1 MDHSFCEEHLLG
13 LPEYYNSISSLFIIY
28 FGIYGLMN
36 LHNDLFTDILFA
48 SLAIVGVGSTGYHWY
63 GNIGWALFDE
73 MPMIITV
80 FSGIIYADNV
90 YLLTYNK
97 KYNKEDSNDNL
108 DLRLKNK
115 ENTIITPSANASGV
129 QSLTGAFGFGSLQ
142 KNERKW
148 NITQLYNKKGRLLVY
163 LISMY
168 IFMICNVMVNY
179 RMIFPELF
187 TGVVSFLYYKI
198 YNLILLLEPSFQN
211 QVKYKTFNS
220 LLTIVISGIIWTFTE
235 ISCKYVNYHILLLGH
250 PMWHFFIGHGF
261 YNLIQIVYF
270 IKLHNINNDTI
281 QNDKIQNDKMIT
293 YNNIYLLKI
302 HASTDTNIELI

>member
-1 MDHSFCEEHLLG
+1 
-13 LPEYYNSISSLFIIY
+13 
-28 FGIYGLMN
+28 
-36 LHNDLFTDILFA
+36 
-48 SLAIVGVGSTGYHWY
+48 
-63 GNIGWALFDE
+63 
-73 MPMIITV
+73 
-80 FSGIIYADNV
+80 
-90 YLLTYNK
+90 
-97 KYNKEDSNDNL
+97 
-108 DLRLKNK
+108 
-115 ENTIITPSANASGV
+115 
-129 QSLTGAFGFGSLQ
+129 
-142 KNERKW
+142 
-148 NITQLYNKKGRLLVY
+148 
-163 LISMY
+163 
-168 IFMICNVMVNY
+168 MICNVMVNY

>member
-97 KYNKEDSNDNL
+97 KYNKEDSNGNL
-108 DLRLKNK
+108 DLRLKN
-115 ENTIITPSANASGV
+115 
-129 QSLTGAFGFGSLQ
+129 
-142 KNERKW
+142 ERKW
-148 NITQLYNKKGRLLVY
+148 NTTQLYNKKGRLLIY
-163 LISMY
+163 LVGMY
-168 IFMICNVMVNY
+168 IFMICNVMSNY

-187 TGVVSFLYYKI
+187 TCVVSFLYYKI

-211 QVKYKTFNS
+211 QVKYKTYNS

-270 IKLHNINNDTI
+270 IKLHNINNDKI
-281 QNDKIQNDKMIT
+281 QNDKIQNDKMIK
-293 YNNIYLLKI
+293 YNNMYLLKI
-302 HASTDTNIELI
+302 QASTDTNIELI

>member
-48 SLAIVGVGSTGYHWY
+48 SLAIVGVGSTGYHLY

-73 MPMIITV
+73 IPMIVTV

-97 KYNKEDSNDNL
+97 KYNKKYNKEDSNGNL
-108 DLRLKNK
+108 DLRVKNK
-115 ENTIITPSANASGV
+115 ETTII
-129 QSLTGAFGFGSLQ
+129 

-148 NITQLYNKKGRLLVY
+148 NTTQLYNKKGRLLVY
-163 LISMY
+163 LVGMY
-168 IFMICNVMVNY
+168 IFMICNVMSNY

-187 TGVVSFLYYKI
+187 TCVVSFLYYKI
-198 YNLILLLEPSFQN
+198 YNLILLLDPSFQN
-211 QVKYKTFNS
+211 QVKYKTYNS

-270 IKLHNINNDTI
+270 IKLHNINNDKI
-281 QNDKIQNDKMIT
+281 QNDKIQNNKIDNDKKNDTNYDIK
-293 YNNIYLLKI
+293 YNNMYLLKI